1 MSETKKNSQTTRN
14 RNIIL
19 VVVIALLLL
28 VVIIPQLRRDMPEP
42 EAPAQYV
49 RIDGKVFL
57 PETSPIRQSIQV
69 GEVQV
74 ETVRREVSA
83 PATVEANPSKRA
95 NIYPPAGGRIVEL
108 FVSMG
113 QSVRAGQP
121 LFEIYSPDV
130 AEVQTEFVSARSS
143 LVQAER
149 DLRRKEDLH
158 ERGITPLRELEE
170 ARTEY
175 EIAESEMQGTRL
187 KMQILGLEEDHVG
200 KPLIIRSPIN
210 GRVVD
215 LQVAPGE
222 FISEPEEPLLIIADL
237 SSVWVTARIQ
247 EKDIRFVNTG
257 DDVTARFTAYPG
269 DVYEGTVLF
278 VSDILDEETRTT
290 RVRVEFDN
298 EDRKLKPGMFA
309 NVRFHSAPAPHV
321 VLEPRAVLQ
330 RRDFS
335 YVYVQSQPYT
345 FEMREVTTGEMIDN
359 KLVILEGLH
368 EGEIVIMHN
377 AVMLP

>member
-1 MSETKKNSQTTRN
+1 MSETKKNSKTTRN

-19 VVVIALLLL
+19 TIVIVLLLL
-28 VVIIPQLRRDMPEP
+28 VVIIPQLRHETREP

-49 RIDGKVFL
+49 RVDGKVFL

-95 NIYPPAGGRIVEL
+95 NIYPPAGGRIVDL

-143 LVQAER
+143 MVQAER

-215 LQVAPGE
+215 LAVAPGE

-309 NVRFHSAPAPHV
+309 NVRFHSAPAPQV

-335 YVYVQSQPYT
+335 YVYVQTQPYT

-368 EGEIVIMHN
+368 EGEKV
-377 AVMLP
+377 